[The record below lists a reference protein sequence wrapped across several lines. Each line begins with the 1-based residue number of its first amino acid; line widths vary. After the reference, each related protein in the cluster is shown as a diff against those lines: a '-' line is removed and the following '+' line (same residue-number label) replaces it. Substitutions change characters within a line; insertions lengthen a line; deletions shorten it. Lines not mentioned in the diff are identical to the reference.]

1 MTAMKMTM
9 NDIRSDGL
17 STSSRQAQIA
27 LDTRQDA
34 INAGKSAADA
44 IDAGITAGLAVNG
57 R

>member
-1 MTAMKMTM
+1 MKMTM